1 VISLYNNNKYGVK
14 SVIWKFH
21 FIIYGYVSVI
31 CGYHKNFV
39 YLLNEKM
46 KYAGHSWSKQTLGYL
61 ADKNIISYFNK
72 DNRYINIVKYTWLSV
87 D

>member
-1 VISLYNNNKYGVK
+1 M
-14 SVIWKFH
+14 
-21 FIIYGYVSVI
+21 SVI

-46 KYAGHSWSKQTLGYL
+46 KYAGHSWSKQALGYL

-72 DNRYINIVKYTWLSV
+72 DNRYII
-87 D
+87 